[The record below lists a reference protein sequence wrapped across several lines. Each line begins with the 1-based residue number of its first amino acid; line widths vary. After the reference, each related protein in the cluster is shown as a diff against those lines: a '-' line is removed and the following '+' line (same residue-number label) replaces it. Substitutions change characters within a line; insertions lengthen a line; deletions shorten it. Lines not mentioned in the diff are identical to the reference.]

1 MPSLMKLVQR
11 SGKLALT
18 GEIQNQRADGRYTVK
33 VGSRNL
39 IVESGLSSTLKEG
52 TLVVMTKNN
61 DDGKL
66 YIVSSGGIK
75 NRVTKEVS
83 IDG

>member
-1 MPSLMKLVQR
+1 MKLVQR

-18 GEIQNQRADGRYTVK
+18 GEVQNQRTDGRYTVK

-39 IVESGLSSTLKEG
+39 IVESGLSSTLKAG

>member
-1 MPSLMKLVQR
+1 MKLVQR